1 MQTNKGD
8 ALVILSGLAGVF
20 LAFFTLASMLPPAG
34 MALVLV
40 LILIFGLMMAIP
52 GWVLV
57 SRLTSP
63 RRDSAADA
71 RMGTYEP
78 PATFARPRAPEVID
92 VMRYEENGQARPLI
106 APPKPAPVQLRTL
119 TAEGEHVQ
127 ASAEHLERFARLDG
141 PSRSQWTGDRGA
153 YSACVAWFKTHG
165 MLEGGGP
172 GRGYQWGDEYGD
184 DDRRISF
191 VRQFTDGGQRMNASA
206 RVRAR

>member
-20 LAFFTLASMLPPAG
+20 LAFFVLASMLPPAG

-40 LILIFGLMMAIP
+40 LIIIFGGLMAIP

-63 RRDSAADA
+63 RRDIAPAADA
-71 RMGTYEP
+71 RLYEP

-106 APPKPAPVQLRTL
+106 ASPKPAAVTLRTR

-153 YSACVAWFKTHG
+153 YSACVAWFTAHG

-172 GRGYQWGDEYGD
+172 GRGYRWGDDYGD
-184 DDRRISF
+184 DEQRIAF
-191 VRQFTDGGQRMNASA
+191 VRQFSESGQRMSAS
-206 RVRAR
+206 VRAGAR

>member
-1 MQTNKGD
+1 VQTNKGD
-8 ALVILSGLAGVF
+8 ALVILSGLVGVF
-20 LAFFTLASMLPPAG
+20 VAFWMLATMLPPAG

-63 RRDSAADA
+63 RRDAAADA
-71 RMGTYEP
+71 RLYEP

-92 VMRYEENGQARPLI
+92 VMRFDDNGQTRPLLP
-106 APPKPAPVQLRTL
+106 APKPAAVTLRTR
-119 TAEGEHVQ
+119 TQAGDTVQ

-153 YSACVAWFKTHG
+153 YSACVAWFVAHG

-172 GRGYQWGDEYGD
+172 GRGYRWGDEYAD
-184 DDRRISF
+184 DERRISF
-191 VRQFTDGGQRMNASA
+191 VRQFTDNGQRMNASA
-206 RVRAR
+206 RARAR

>member
-1 MQTNKGD
+1 MNSNKGD

-40 LILIFGLMMAIP
+40 LIIMFGLLMAIP

-63 RRDSAADA
+63 RRDIAPAADA
-71 RMGTYEP
+71 RLYEP
-78 PATFARPRAPEVID
+78 PTTFARPRTPEVID

-106 APPKPAPVQLRTL
+106 ASPKPAAVTLRTL
-119 TAEGEHVQ
+119 TAEGAHVQ

-172 GRGYQWGDEYGD
+172 GRGYRWGDEYAD
-184 DDRRISF
+184 DEQRISF
-191 VRQFTDGGQRMNASA
+191 VRQFSGGGQRMNASA
-206 RVRAR
+206 RARAR

>member
-1 MQTNKGD
+1 MNSNRGD
-8 ALVILSGLAGVF
+8 ALVILCGLAGVF
-20 LAFFTLASMLPPAG
+20 GAFWLLASMLPPAG

-63 RRDSAADA
+63 RRDIAPDA
-71 RMGTYEP
+71 RLYEP
-78 PATFARPRAPEVID
+78 PTTFARPRGPEVID
-92 VMRYEENGQARPLI
+92 VMRFSENGQARPLI
-106 APPKPAPVQLRTL
+106 AAPSPAAVTLRTL
-119 TAEGEHVQ
+119 TAEGDTVQ

-153 YSACVAWFKTHG
+153 YSACVSWFMAHG

-172 GRGYQWGDEYGD
+172 GRGYRWGDEYAD
-184 DDRRISF
+184 DEQRISF
-191 VRQFTDGGQRMNASA
+191 VRQFSGGGQRMNASA
-206 RVRAR
+206 RAGARTR

>member
-1 MQTNKGD
+1 MNSNKGD
-8 ALVILSGLAGVF
+8 ALVILCGLAGVF
-20 LAFFTLASMLPPAG
+20 VAFWMLATMLPPAG

-40 LILIFGLMMAIP
+40 LIIIFGLMMAIP

-63 RRDSAADA
+63 RRDIAPDA
-71 RMGTYEP
+71 RLYEP
-78 PATFARPRAPEVID
+78 PTTFARPRTPEIVD
-92 VMRYEENGQARPLI
+92 VMRYSENGISRPLI
-106 APPKPAPVQLRTL
+106 AAPSPAAVTLRTL

-153 YSACVAWFKTHG
+153 YSDCLAWFKTHG

-172 GRGYQWGDEYGD
+172 GRGYRWGDEYAD
-184 DDRRISF
+184 DEQRISF
-191 VRQFTDGGQRMNASA
+191 VRQFSGGGQRMNASA
-206 RVRAR
+206 RAGGRTR

>member
-1 MQTNKGD
+1 MNSNRGD
-8 ALVILSGLAGVF
+8 ALVILSGLVGVF
-20 LAFFTLASMLPPAG
+20 AAFWLLASMLPPAG

-92 VMRYEENGQARPLI
+92 VMRYSENGQARPLI
-106 APPKPAPVQLRTL
+106 AAPSPAAVTLRTL
-119 TAEGEHVQ
+119 TAEGAQVQ

-153 YSACVAWFKTHG
+153 YSACVSWFMAHG

-172 GRGYQWGDEYGD
+172 GRGYRWGDEYAD
-184 DDRRISF
+184 DEQRISF
-191 VRQFTDGGQRMNASA
+191 VRQFSGGGQRMNASA

>member
-1 MQTNKGD
+1 MNSNKGD
-8 ALVILSGLAGVF
+8 ALVILCGLAGVF
-20 LAFFTLASMLPPAG
+20 VAFWMLATMLPPAG

-63 RRDSAADA
+63 RRDPAADA
-71 RMGTYEP
+71 RLYDP

-92 VMRYEENGQARPLI
+92 VMRYSENGHARPLI
-106 APPKPAPVQLRTL
+106 AAPAPVQLRTL

-172 GRGYQWGDEYGD
+172 GRGYQWGSDYGD
-184 DDRRISF
+184 DEQRISF
-191 VRQFTDGGQRMNASA
+191 VRQFSGGGQRMSSSA
-206 RVRAR
+206 RAGARTR

>member
-1 MQTNKGD
+1 MNTNKGD

-20 LAFFTLASMLPPAG
+20 LAFWLLASMLPPAG

-63 RRDSAADA
+63 RRDAAADA
-71 RMGTYEP
+71 RLYDP

-92 VMRYEENGQARPLI
+92 VMRYSENGHARPLI
-106 APPKPAPVQLRTL
+106 AAPAPVQLRTL

-172 GRGYQWGDEYGD
+172 GRGYQWGSDYGD
-184 DDRRISF
+184 DEQRISF
-191 VRQFTDGGQRMNASA
+191 VRQFSGGGQRMSSSA
-206 RVRAR
+206 RAGARTR

>member
-63 RRDSAADA
+63 RRDIAPDA
-71 RMGTYEP
+71 RLYEP
-78 PATFARPRAPEVID
+78 PTTFARPRTPEVID
-92 VMRYEENGQARPLI
+92 VMRYEDNGRARPLI
-106 APPKPAPVQLRTL
+106 ASPSPAAVTLRTL

-127 ASAEHLERFARLDG
+127 ASAEHLERFARLDT

-153 YSACVAWFKTHG
+153 YSDCLAWFRTHG

-172 GRGYQWGDEYGD
+172 GRGYRWGDEYAD
-184 DDRRISF
+184 DERRISF

-206 RVRAR
+206 RARAR